1 MSLLFAR
8 IGELNR
14 AKTIEPSVASSSEVD
29 DDGTSSSFSD
39 GNSRKSAIAD
49 RRKIKKLSILTVV
62 NITVTVAVIIFFTT
76 ENARISSELEF
87 LKKFVGKMEQQHR
100 NDGQQTEFC
109 TKMDSSIKDMIKAI
123 ETKLNELVEQQK
135 KEEIFIG
142 VLKDR
147 FGKAGEQKLSK
158 LQNDQKGLLEKIS
171 ELEKQQ
177 KEQIKATADQS
188 DQLSKI
194 LEKTSEM
201 KKKQKQQHEENTT
214 KDDQQTEFYSKMD
227 SSVKDMIKVI
237 ETKIIALEEHKKN
250 EEIFIGLLKDR
261 FGKELLKAVHPNI
274 RKNIA
279 EKFSYPKQ
287 NCWDANASHND
298 LEVFGT
304 KSLKVYYKGD
314 GSGRRSVFAK
324 HSILFTESGIF
335 FFEIK
340 IKSCKS
346 LCSIG
351 LATKVMPLD
360 GKLGQ
365 NLDTC
370 AYQSDGQFWANGPS
384 NTGNAN
390 FSSGDIVGCGINLAT
405 RRIIFTK
412 NGQPLNTPDLFFS
425 PPFGFPLF
433 PFISLSDS
441 GDLIETNFGPKFKFD
456 PAKVQQ
462 QATSNFL
469 QNYWDANSCHEN
481 LEIIGNK
488 SLVVNYK
495 KNAYG
500 SWRSVF
506 AKYSILLNK
515 DSSNIFYYEILVKNQ
530 NYWFISFGFAV
541 KQKTKLDGIILYE
554 KGIYVYES
562 DGEIWGNGK
571 EKGTNYEY
579 SYGVGD
585 TVGMGI
591 NLATRQL
598 FFTKNGLRLDFSDLL
613 VDPSFADDSFHPFL
627 TLGHSDD
634 KIEANF
640 GPNFKFD
647 LATLSNNIHEI

>member
-14 AKTIEPSVASSSEVD
+14 AKTIEPSVASSSEGD

-62 NITVTVAVIIFFTT
+62 NITVTVAVIIFFTI

-100 NDGQQTEFC
+100 N
-109 TKMDSSIKDMIKAI
+109 
-123 ETKLNELVEQQK
+123 
-135 KEEIFIG
+135 
-142 VLKDR
+142 
-147 FGKAGEQKLSK
+147 AGEEKLSQF
-158 LQNDQKGLLEKIS
+158 QNDQKELLEKIS

-177 KEQIKATADQS
+177 KEQTKATAYQS
-188 DQLSKI
+188 DHLSQI
-194 LEKTSEM
+194 LEKISEIQ
-201 KKKQKQQHEENTT
+201 KQQKHQQHEENTT
-214 KDDQQTEFYSKMD
+214 KDGQKIEFYTKMD

-250 EEIFIGLLKDR
+250 EEIFIGVLKDR
-261 FGKELLKAVHPNI
+261 FGNELLKAVHPDI
-274 RKNIA
+274 RKNIV

-304 KSLKVYYKGD
+304 ESLKVYYKGD

-324 HSILFTESGIF
+324 HSIY
-335 FFEIK
+335 
-340 IKSCKS
+340 CKS

-351 LATKVMPLD
+351 LATKAMPLD
-360 GKLGQ
+360 ENVGQ
-365 NLDTC
+365 NSDTC

-384 NTGNAN
+384 NIGNAN

-412 NGQPLNTPDLFFS
+412 NGQPLNTSNLFLS

-441 GDLIETNFGPKFKFD
+441 GDLIETNFGPQFKFD
-456 PAKVQQ
+456 PAKAQQ

-495 KNAYG
+495 KNSYG

-598 FFTKNGLRLDFSDLL
+598 FFTKNGLRLDFFDLL
-613 VDPSFADDSFHPFL
+613 VDPSFADDSFYPFL

-634 KIEANF
+634 KIAANF